1 MTRRAPEI
9 RLEPLVGAVVGGD
22 SDDDVTETILD
33 AAVDVL
39 ASGGLRGCTVE
50 EVAAQA
56 RVGRTTIYRR
66 FEGRDDLVHAV
77 LAREVR
83 RAFASVAAAVA
94 HLDRPQDRLVEGI
107 LAALEE
113 ARRSP
118 LVALVRTEPELVRL
132 VTVGS
137 GPLIDVAVSFL
148 VEEGERSHGRMP
160 TERDR
165 HTAELLVRFGVSL
178 LLTPQG
184 TLPLDDPDA
193 SRAALHALLDPL
205 VGPAAGD

>member
-1 MTRRAPEI
+1 MRRAPEI

-22 SDDDVTETILD
+22 SDDDVTEAILD
-33 AAVDVL
+33 AATEVL
-39 ASGGLRGCTVE
+39 AVGGLRGCTVE
-50 EVAAQA
+50 EVAARA

-83 RAFASVAAAVA
+83 RAFAAVAAAVA

-107 LAALEE
+107 LAALDG
-113 ARRSP
+113 ARVSP
-118 LVALVRTEPELVRL
+118 LVDLVRTEPELLRL

-148 VEEGERSHGRMP
+148 VEEGERAHGRMP
-160 TERDR
+160 TDRDH
-165 HTAELLVRFGVSL
+165 HTAEMLVRFGVSL
-178 LLTPQG
+178 LLTPEG
-184 TLPLDDPDA
+184 TLPLDDADA

-205 VGPAAGD
+205 VGL

>member
-9 RLEPLVGAVVGGD
+9 RLEPLVGAVVEGD
-22 SDDDVTETILD
+22 SDDDLTEAILD
-33 AAVDVL
+33 AASEVL
-39 ASGGLRGCTVE
+39 AGGGLRGCTVE
-50 EVAAQA
+50 EVAARA

-83 RAFASVAAAVA
+83 RTFASVSAAVA
-94 HLDRPQDRLVEGI
+94 HLDRAEDRLVEGI
-107 LAALEE
+107 LAALAA

-118 LVALVRTEPELVRL
+118 LVELVRTEPELLRL

-137 GPLIDVAVSFL
+137 GPLIGVAVSFL

-160 TERDR
+160 TDRDR
-165 HTAELLVRFGVSL
+165 HTAEMLIRFGVSL
-178 LLTPQG
+178 LLSPQG

-193 SRAALHALLDPL
+193 ARAALHTLLDPL
-205 VGPAAGD
+205 LRTER